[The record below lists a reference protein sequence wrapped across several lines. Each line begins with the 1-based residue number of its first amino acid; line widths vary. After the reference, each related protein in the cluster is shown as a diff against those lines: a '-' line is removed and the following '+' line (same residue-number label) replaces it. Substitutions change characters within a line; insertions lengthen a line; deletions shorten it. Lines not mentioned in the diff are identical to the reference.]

1 MVNISELVGQQ
12 LDEYKLDQLI
22 GQGGMSAVYRA
33 YQAEL
38 QRYVAVKVLSAQL
51 AQDDSYQQR
60 FVQEARMAASLEH
73 PHIVPVYDFGTVDD
87 LSYVAMRLLNGGT
100 LKERLG
106 QPMRSGDV
114 IVIIENVA
122 RALDYAHSRGIV
134 HRDIKPGNIMFD
146 EQGTVYLVDFG
157 IAKAVETDLNLTADN
172 VALGTP
178 AYMAPEQWRDEP
190 VSPKVDQYALG
201 VVAFQMLTSKQ
212 PFEAPTPHQLMYKH
226 LNDVVPQANLIN
238 PNLHPSVAQVL
249 ANAMDKDPDR
259 RYPLANNFA
268 NALKQALIS
277 PPAAEKPQ
285 PPTAQ
290 PKPPQSAAPQQ
301 PASPP
306 QRLAPPPQSSPPPQQ
321 TGEIGTQTIM
331 MRVVSGGV
339 MGILMLFIV
348 VALVLGGVIYFI
360 MGQNDSSDET
370 APTEIVSEPAVV
382 EEENESASPTQIPL
396 TPLGPVVGSGGDI
409 GGIQS
414 LRSLYSQPEI
424 PVRDAVFSPDGRMV
438 ASAHGDN
445 LVRLWRDIGGAPIVL
460 SGHTDVVSALMFS
473 PDNRVLASASRD
485 NSIRLWDVESGQMVS
500 VLNGHTG
507 SARDVTFSPDGATI
521 ASASEDGTVRLWDT
535 ASGET
540 IRTLNAN
547 EGRVLTVDFN
557 ADGTLLASAGWDSSI
572 VIWDVQTGAR
582 RSTLNGHSEEVR
594 SVAFSP
600 GGDLLASS
608 STDNTIRIWDM
619 NTNQTLYT
627 WDEHGRD
634 VWVVVFNPDG
644 SLLASGGRD
653 NNLRVWSIADGVQ
666 IANVTGHQGWVL
678 GVDFNAD
685 GSQIVSGSGDGSVR
699 LWQVS
704 D

>member
-1 MVNISELVGQQ
+1 MVDISQLVGQQ
-12 LDEYKLDQLI
+12 LDEYKLEHLV

-38 QRYVAVKVLSAQL
+38 QRHVAVKILSAQL
-51 AQDDSYQQR
+51 AQDASYQQR

-87 LSYVAMRLLNGGT
+87 LSYVVMRLLNGGT
-100 LKERLG
+100 LKDRLG
-106 QPMRSGDV
+106 QPMRPGDV
-114 IVIIENVA
+114 IVTIENLA
-122 RALDYAHSRGIV
+122 RALDYAHSRGII

-157 IAKAVETDLNLTADN
+157 IAKAIETGANLTADN

-190 VSPKVDQYALG
+190 LTPRADQYALG
-201 VVAFQMLTSKQ
+201 IVAFQMLTGKQ
-212 PFEAPTPHQLMYKH
+212 PFEAPTPHQLMYQH
-226 LNDVVPQANLIN
+226 LNETVPRANLIN
-238 PNLHPSVAQVL
+238 PNLQPSVAQVL
-249 ANAMDKDPDR
+249 ANAMDKDPNR
-259 RYPLANNFA
+259 RYPLVNNFA
-268 NALKQALIS
+268 NALKQALLAPQVANQSPAVPQQQQPRPPAPQQSPPLPHRPPSVPQS
-277 PPAAEKPQ
+277 PPA
-285 PPTAQ
+285 
-290 PKPPQSAAPQQ
+290 
-301 PASPP
+301 
-306 QRLAPPPQSSPPPQQ
+306 QQ
-321 TGEIGTQTIM
+321 TGEIGTRTIM

-339 MGILMLFIV
+339 MGILMLFII
-348 VALVLGGVIYFI
+348 VALVIGGIIYFI
-360 MGQNDSSDET
+360 LGQDDASNEA
-370 APTEIVSEPAVV
+370 APTEITSDTSSVDEQPDV
-382 EEENESASPTQIPL
+382 ESPTQISL
-396 TPLGPVVGSGGDI
+396 TPLGPVIGSNGDVA
-409 GGIQS
+409 GIQS
-414 LRSLYSQPEI
+414 LRTLYSQPEI
-424 PVRDAVFSPDGRMV
+424 PVRDAVFSLDGRMV

-445 LVRLWRDIGGAPIVL
+445 LVRLWRDIGGAPTTL
-460 SGHTDVVSALMFS
+460 SGHTDVVSALQFS
-473 PDNRVLASASRD
+473 PDNRVLASAARD
-485 NSIRLWDVESGQMVS
+485 NSIRLWDVSSGQIVS
-500 VLNGHTG
+500 ILSGHSGAT
-507 SARDVTFSPDGATI
+507 RDVAFSPDGSVI

-547 EGRVLTVDFN
+547 EGRVLTVAFN
-557 ADGTLLASAGWDSSI
+557 RDGTQLASAGWDSRI
-572 VIWDVQTGAR
+572 IIWDVNSGAR

-608 STDNTIRIWDM
+608 STDNTIRIWDLD
-619 NTNQTLYT
+619 TNQTLYSLN
-627 WDEHGRD
+627 DHGRD
-634 VWVVVFNPDG
+634 VWVVAFNPDG

-653 NNLRVWSIADGVQ
+653 NNLRVWNMADGTQ
-666 IANVTGHQGWVL
+666 IANLTGHQGWVL